1 MEEALKY
8 ASKTL
13 GRKVVRVLNPHP
25 PTALYQAFMHV
36 VVKNGSRNSS
46 RLLDIVRGA
55 TEGMIKKASLGPRRC
70 ANLDGTTETLSI
82 GSTKVDNVF
91 EISKRSSDAPQ
102 DSEDEKGYKKAAP
115 NGIRNGVHILTLGV

>member
-13 GRKVVRVLNPHP
+13 GRKVVRVLNPYD
-25 PTALYQAFMHV
+25 PTDLYPAFMHV

-46 RLLDIVRGA
+46 RLLDIVRGS
-55 TEGMIKKASLGPRRC
+55 TEGMIKKASPGPRRC
-70 ANLDGTTETLSI
+70 ANLGVTTETLKI
-82 GSTKVDNVF
+82 GSAKIDNVF
-91 EISKRSSDAPQ
+91 ETSKRSSDAPQ